1 MPTEVKSSLY
11 RFLTISK
18 FALVLFKILTSSASD
33 VMTSLMSKTPCENS
47 IIGVYKIGPIFI
59 L

>member
-11 RFLTISK
+11 RLLTISK

-47 IIGVYKIGPIFI
+47 IIRFI
-59 L
+59 K

>member
-47 IIGVYKIGPIFI
+47 NIRFI
-59 L
+59 K